1 MSIMDDFDVERFK
14 QKLANG
20 EISRRQLGKILAAAG
35 IVTSVMPLASRGA
48 KAEDADGEAVAYTW
62 AGYDV
67 PELYPSYVATH
78 GTPPEFSIW
87 NDEEEAILKINGG
100 FQPDTVFPCSY
111 KVQKWFDAGI
121 IGPIDTSRI
130 PDYDDIFPALASM
143 KETSIGGSPVW
154 VPIDWGQTSV
164 LYRTDL
170 APEYVG
176 NETWNILWDPK
187 YEGRLSTMGSLVD
200 GAVIA
205 AIVLGLE
212 DPFTIQGEDF
222 EAVRAKLEE
231 QQPLLRFYAD
241 DPTTIEQALASGEVV
256 AATAWN
262 QSYASL
268 LREGL
273 PVAFMNPKEGA
284 MTWVCGMSICT
295 NAARP
300 DKAHEVVAAMLSPES
315 RVWEIENYGYGSST
329 QKPYTMVDPA
339 VLAELG
345 MTNNPTELLDSG
357 IMQAPMADEGALQ
370 EMYEAVK
377 SGV

>member
-1 MSIMDDFDVERFK
+1 MSFMDDFDVERFK

-35 IVTSVMPLASRGA
+35 LVTTVAPLASRA
-48 KAEDADGEAVAYTW
+48 LAADAEGEAVVYTW
-62 AGYDV
+62 AGYDI
-67 PELYPSYVATH
+67 PEMYPPYVEKYGRA
-78 GTPPEFSIW
+78 PEFSIW

-100 FQPDTVFPCSY
+100 YQPDTVFPCSY
-111 KVQKWFDAGI
+111 KVQKWYDAGI

-130 PDYDDIFPALASM
+130 PDFGDLFPALASM
-143 KETSIGGSPVW
+143 KEINIGGNTVW
-154 VPIDWGQTSV
+154 VPMDWGQTSV

-176 NETWNILWDPK
+176 NETWEILWDPK
-187 YEGRLSTMGSLVD
+187 YEGRLSTMNSLVD
-200 GAVIA
+200 GAVVA

-222 EAVRAKLEE
+222 ARVKEKLVE
-231 QQPLLRFYAD
+231 QKPLLRFYAD

-262 QSYASL
+262 QSYAAL

-284 MTWVCGMSICT
+284 MTWVCGLSICA

-300 DKAHEVVAAMLSPES
+300 DKAHDVVAAMLSPES
-315 RVWEIENYGYGSST
+315 RAWEMVNYGYGSST
-329 QKPYTMVDPA
+329 QKPYTMVDKA
-339 VLAELG
+339 VLEELG
-345 MTNNPTELLDSG
+345 MTDNPTELLESG
-357 IMQAPMADEGALQ
+357 IFQAPMADEPALT

-377 SGV
+377 AGV

>member
-1 MSIMDDFDVERFK
+1 MSRMDDFDVGRFK

-35 IVTSVMPLASRGA
+35 IVTTVMPLASRA
-48 KAEDADGEAVAYTW
+48 KAEDADGHAVAYTW
-62 AGYDV
+62 AGYDI
-67 PELYPSYVATH
+67 PEFYPTYIEKYGS
-78 GTPPEFSIW
+78 PPEFSIW
-87 NDEEEAILKINGG
+87 NDEEEAILKITGG
-100 FQPDTVFPCSY
+100 FAPDTVFPCSY
-111 KVQKWFDAGI
+111 KVQKWYDAGI
-121 IGPIDTSRI
+121 LAPIDTSRI
-130 PDYDDIFPALASM
+130 PDFGDLFPALAAM
-143 KETSIGGSPVW
+143 KEININGETVWIPV
-154 VPIDWGQTSV
+154 DWGQTSV

-176 NETWNILWDPK
+176 NESWNILWDPK

-200 GAVIA
+200 GACVA

-222 EAVRAKLEE
+222 AAVQAKLEE

-262 QSYASL
+262 QSFAAL
-268 LREGL
+268 KREGL
-273 PVAFMNPKEGA
+273 PIAFMNPKEGA
-284 MTWVCGMSICT
+284 MTWVCGMSIVNGT
-295 NAARP
+295 TRP
-300 DKAHEVVAAMLSPES
+300 QKAHDVIAAMLTPEA
-315 RVWEIENYGYGSST
+315 RAFEITEYGYGSAT
-329 QKPYTMVDPA
+329 QAPYALIDDAT
-339 VLAELG
+339 LENLG
-345 MTNNPTELLDSG
+345 MTRDPTELLSSG
-357 IMQAPMADEGALQ
+357 IFQAPIADEGALT

>member
-1 MSIMDDFDVERFK
+1 MSFMDDFDVERFK

-35 IVTSVMPLASRGA
+35 LVTTVAPLASRA
-48 KAEDADGEAVAYTW
+48 LAADAEGEAVVYTW
-62 AGYDV
+62 AGYDI
-67 PELYPSYVATH
+67 PEMYPPYVEKYGRA
-78 GTPPEFSIW
+78 PEFSIW

-100 FQPDTVFPCSY
+100 YQPDTVFPCSY
-111 KVQKWFDAGI
+111 KVQKWYDAGI

-130 PDYDDIFPALASM
+130 PDFGDLFPALASM
-143 KETSIGGSPVW
+143 KEINIGGNTVW
-154 VPIDWGQTSV
+154 VPMDWGQTSV

-176 NETWNILWDPK
+176 NETWEILWDPK
-187 YEGRLSTMGSLVD
+187 YEGRLSTMNSLVD
-200 GAVIA
+200 GAVVA

-222 EAVRAKLEE
+222 ARVKEKLVE
-231 QQPLLRFYAD
+231 QKPLLRFYAD

-262 QSYASL
+262 QSYAAL

-284 MTWVCGMSICT
+284 MTWVCGLSICA

-300 DKAHEVVAAMLSPES
+300 DKAHDVVAAMLSPES
-315 RVWEIENYGYGSST
+315 RAWGMVNYGYGSST
-329 QKPYTMVDPA
+329 QKPYTMVDKA
-339 VLAELG
+339 VLEELG
-345 MTNNPTELLDSG
+345 MTDNPTELLESG
-357 IMQAPMADEGALQ
+357 IFQAPMADEPALT

-377 SGV
+377 AGV